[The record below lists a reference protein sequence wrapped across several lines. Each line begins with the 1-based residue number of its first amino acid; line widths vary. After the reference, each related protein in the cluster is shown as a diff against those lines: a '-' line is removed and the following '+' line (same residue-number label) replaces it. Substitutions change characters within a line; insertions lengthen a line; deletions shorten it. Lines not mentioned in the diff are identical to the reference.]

1 MSTENTNDDTATE
14 GCAPAAGYAP
24 KRRGISPALAM
35 WLLPAMAMAGGF
47 RRNSYRERHDP
58 NRPKTQADLD
68 AIAAAEAKRQRR
80 AAKRAAHTTSSVH
93 HTPPER
99 QTARQ

>member
-1 MSTENTNDDTATE
+1 MSATDENNTQGATANAVASSDVV
-14 GCAPAAGYAP
+14 CAERSQA

-35 WLLPAMAMAGGF
+35 WLLPAMAMAGCF

-80 AAKRAAHTTSSVH
+80 AAKRAAHTD
-93 HTPPER
+93 
-99 QTARQ
+99 QTEATA